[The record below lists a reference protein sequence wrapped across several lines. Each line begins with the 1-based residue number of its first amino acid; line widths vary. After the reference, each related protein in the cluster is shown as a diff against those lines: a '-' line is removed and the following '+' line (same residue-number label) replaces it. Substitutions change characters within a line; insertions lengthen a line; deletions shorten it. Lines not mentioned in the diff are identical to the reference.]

1 MGHQNHSYLR
11 QKRGIY
17 YFTRRIPK
25 DLFQHYSSER
35 LYISLKTRNP
45 KEATSKAHLCNVELQ
60 QQWLYL
66 RSHHNKGFL
75 SRYLGNGIPKDPKTE
90 DEVPNSLMLS
100 EALEIY
106 IQQKGSNR
114 SKTFE
119 ASARRSVGY
128 LINELDDRNIHEYT
142 RLDATRFRDAL
153 VERQLATESIK
164 RNLNNI
170 KAIMNFVCNEFGL
183 SEIKVFSSLYIG
195 EQVLSKKHRLPI
207 PQDALRH
214 IQTLS
219 IQYDDEPRWLVAL
232 ISDTGMRLSEAL
244 GLRITDIKLTNSVP
258 HIHVTPHGSRRLK
271 TEGSKRDIPL
281 VGISLW
287 AAKRAIEA
295 SNTPFLFPSYCDA
308 EQCKSNSAS
317 AALNKWL
324 KKHTHQDFVLH
335 SLRHS
340 FRDRLRSV
348 ECPPDIAD
356 CLGGWSLKGI
366 GQSYGK
372 GYDLSVLNKWM
383 QKLA

>member
-1 MGHQNHSYLR
+1 
-11 QKRGIY
+11 
-17 YFTRRIPK
+17 
-25 DLFQHYSSER
+25 
-35 LYISLKTRNP
+35 
-45 KEATSKAHLCNVELQ
+45 
-60 QQWLYL
+60 
-66 RSHHNKGFL
+66 
-75 SRYLGNGIPKDPKTE
+75 
-90 DEVPNSLMLS
+90 MLS
-100 EALEIY
+100 EALEVY

-142 RLDATRFRDAL
+142 RLDATRFWDAL

-287 AAKRAIEA
+287 ATKRAIEA